1 MKILAIRGKNLASL
15 AGGFEIDFHQE
26 PLTSA
31 GLFAISGP
39 TGSGK
44 STLLDAL
51 CLALYDETPRLTR
64 AAVKGVSLPDV
75 GDDTI
80 TPQDP
85 RNLLRRGTG
94 EALAEVDFVG
104 NDGIAYRARW
114 SVRRARGKAG
124 GKLQN
129 AEMALQTLEGEQRI
143 GGVKLEVQ
151 QAIRE
156 RLGLSFTQFTRAVL
170 LAQNEFS
177 AFLKANDND
186 RAELL
191 ETLTGLDVYTGIS
204 MRAYDRA
211 KAEQQALQALIDQC
225 AGQQPLAAENRA
237 QLEQTSIAAQA
248 EAAQLEQRKAELDR
262 QFQWH
267 QAWEKLK
274 QAEQQAIDGV
284 EKTRTAQNNAAPRTA
299 YFAQIEAVQNARP
312 LLIEMDRTAGD
323 VEKNRQAVSN
333 AEQKRDAARQI
344 RQQADEALAK
354 AQQRVADADQA
365 KVAASPDLE
374 LAKRF
379 EAEINTLAPGH
390 AAALKIRNEARDA
403 ETRAQHTLAGK
414 QAERNQT
421 AKALQTA
428 QDWLITHESLRGLAE
443 NWPGWEVLFNEAA
456 AAQTSLR
463 DLERNTTVCR
473 RDEQQKQQARDQAVI
488 ALTKTE
494 AAFQSAEAQLQ
505 KATQAL
511 AGFDGE
517 ALAMRRAI
525 TESRRDWL
533 TEAEKLWTALAHSL
547 ARQQALKTETDAVQA
562 KIAQAETGLA
572 QLHAEQPVTAA
583 RLEQAEK
590 SLKIAETACAK
601 NVETLRAALET
612 GSPCPVCGATEHPYA
627 AGDAPSRALLTGLK
641 TEVDQFRKALDT
653 LVKQEAIHQTI
664 LDSSRQRL
672 AAIGKDREPLLAT
685 IAQNTAMWNAQPM
698 AAKLTT
704 VAVAD
709 YQGWFAS
716 QNQQAREQLDAIV
729 KEENRQREAIKSR
742 DKVQLDRNKTQQQ
755 HSTIRDVAT
764 AAQAAFDQA
773 ISVMQTATVR
783 QTEAAQQLNDRLVAL
798 NPAFPDTGWQSVWAN
813 DPKTFCQQQKQ
824 RATQWNAQYKEL
836 ESQQIN
842 LGRLDI
848 EINSLT
854 ETVAEKIAQRQRTAE
869 EFAIADRHLQE
880 KHRQRQ
886 SLFNGR
892 SVAEVEKALDQT
904 TAEANALLQQQ
915 NQATQQAAL
924 ADIQAETE
932 LNSANLLLVDH
943 QKIATQADAGFNQWL
958 ADFNARNSSEKLDS
972 IQLRALLIHDGDWIN
987 QERNA
992 LQTLAANVQ
1001 KVETTLKVCQ
1011 SQRQDHERQRAS
1023 PDSLDSLDAVQTA
1036 QQHISDAL
1044 KAVISRHT
1052 ETALDLRRDDDR
1064 KQATAALQ
1072 EKIAGQETKTAIWRK
1087 LDALIG
1093 SADGKKFRNYAQ
1105 QLTLDVLLGYANH
1118 HLASLSR
1125 RYRLERVKD
1134 TLALMVVDQDM
1145 GDENRSVHS
1154 LSGGESFL
1162 VSLAL
1167 ALGLAS
1173 LSSNR
1178 VRVESLFID
1187 EGFGS
1192 LDADTLRVA
1201 MDALDHLQSQ
1211 GRKVGVI
1218 SHVQEM
1224 TERIGVQ
1231 IQVQRQ
1237 SGGQSR
1243 VEVRSC

>member
-15 AGGFEIDFHQE
+15 AGEFELRFHQE
-26 PLTSA
+26 PLAST

-75 GDDTI
+75 GNDTI

-85 RNLLRRGTG
+85 RNLLRRGTA

-129 AEMALQTLEGEQRI
+129 AEMLLQTLDGEQRI

-191 ETLTGLDVYTGIS
+191 ETLTGLDVYTGLSI
-204 MRAYDRA
+204 RAYERA

-225 AGQQPLAAENRA
+225 AGQQPLAAEDRV
-237 QLEQTSIAAQA
+237 QVEQGLISAKA
-248 EAAQLEQRKAELDR
+248 EAAQLERRKTELD
-262 QFQWH
+262 QQLQWH
-267 QAWEKLK
+267 AAWEKLK
-274 QAEQQAIDGV
+274 QVEQQALEV
-284 EKTRTAQNNAAPRTA
+284 VAQSRAAQNNAAPRKA
-299 YFAQIEAVQNARP
+299 YFIQVEVVQDVRS
-312 LLIEMDRTAGD
+312 LLVEMDRAAGD
-323 VEKNRQAVSN
+323 VEKNRQAVSH
-333 AEQKRDAARQI
+333 AERKRDAARQI
-344 RQQADEALAK
+344 RQQADELLVK
-354 AQQRVADADQA
+354 AQQRVADAGQA
-365 KVAASPDLE
+365 KVAASPDLA
-374 LAKRF
+374 LAKQL

-403 ETRAQHTLAGK
+403 ATRTQQMLAGK

-421 AKALQTA
+421 AQALQSA
-428 QDWLITHESLRGLAE
+428 QDWLTAHESLRVLTE
-443 NWPGWEVLFNEAA
+443 NWPRWEVLFNEAA
-456 AAQTSLR
+456 AAQISLR
-463 DLERNTTVCR
+463 DIERNITVCR
-473 RDEQQKQQARDQAVI
+473 QDEQQKQQVRDHAVM
-488 ALTKTE
+488 ALAKAE
-494 AAFQSAEAQLQ
+494 AAFQTAEAQLQ
-505 KATQAL
+505 KAIQAMT
-511 AGFDGE
+511 GFDGE
-517 ALAMRRAI
+517 ALAMRRAT
-525 TESRRDWL
+525 TEIHRSRL
-533 TEAEKLWTALAHSL
+533 AEAEKLWTGLAHSL
-547 ARQQALKTETDAVQA
+547 TRQQALNTETGPVQE
-562 KIAQAETGLA
+562 KIAQAETALTR
-572 QLHAEQPVTAA
+572 LHIEQPVTIA
-583 RLEQAEK
+583 RLKQAEK

-601 NVETLRAALET
+601 NVETLRDTLET
-612 GSPCPVCGATEHPYA
+612 GSPCPVCGATEHPYS
-627 AGDAPSRALLTGLK
+627 AGDAPSRALLVNLK
-641 TEVDQFRKALDT
+641 TEVDQSRKALDA
-653 LVKQEAIHQTI
+653 LVKQEAICQTV
-664 LDSSRQRL
+664 LDSSQQRL
-672 AAIGKDREPLLAT
+672 AAIGKEQEPLLAA
-685 IAQNTAMWNAQPM
+685 IEQNTSLWNAQPI

-704 VAVAD
+704 VAMAD
-709 YQGWFAS
+709 YPGWFTS
-716 QNQQAREQLDAIV
+716 RNQHIQQQLDAII
-729 KEENRQREAIKSR
+729 KEENHQREAIKVRDNAQMDR
-742 DKVQLDRNKTQQQ
+742 DKAQQQ
-755 HSTIRDVAT
+755 HSMVRDTAT
-764 AAQAAFDQA
+764 AAQTAFDQV
-773 ISVMQTATVR
+773 ISAGQTITVR
-783 QTEAAQQLNDRLVAL
+783 QMEAAQQFNDRLVAL
-798 NPAFPDTGWQSVWAN
+798 NPAFPDQNWRPVWES
-813 DPKTFCQQQKQ
+813 DPNTFYQEHKQ
-824 RATQWNAQYKEL
+824 RAAQWSTKGKEL
-836 ESQQIN
+836 ECQQAN
-842 LGRLDI
+842 LNRFNI
-848 EINSLT
+848 EINNLA
-854 ETVAEKIAQRQRTAE
+854 EIDAEKTAQRQRTAE
-869 EFAIADRHLQE
+869 EFEIADRNLQE

-886 SLFNGR
+886 DLFNGR
-892 SVAEVEKALDQT
+892 PVAQMEKAFDQAMT
-904 TAEANALLQQQ
+904 DANTLLQQQ
-915 NQATQQAAL
+915 QQTTQQATQ
-924 ADIQAETE
+924 ADIQAATE
-932 LNSANLLLVDH
+932 LKGVTRLLADR
-943 QKIATQADAGFNQWL
+943 QKIATEADAAFNQWL
-958 ADFNARNSSEKLDS
+958 VDFNVHPMSERLDS
-972 IQLRALLIHDGDWIN
+972 IQLRTLLAHDGDWLK
-987 QERNA
+987 QERSA
-992 LQTLAANVQ
+992 LQTLTDNVQ
-1001 KVETTLKVCQ
+1001 KAETTLKERQ
-1011 SQRQDHERQRAS
+1011 SQREAHEQQRAS
-1023 PDSLDSLDAVQTA
+1023 PDSLDVVQTT
-1036 QQHISDAL
+1036 QQQTSDAL
-1044 KAVISRHT
+1044 QAAISYYN
-1052 ETALDLRRDDDR
+1052 EAALDLRRDNDR
-1064 KQATAALQ
+1064 KQTTATLQ
-1072 EKIAGQETKTAIWRK
+1072 ENIARQEAKTEIWRK
-1087 LDALIG
+1087 LDLLIG

-1105 QLTLDVLLGYANH
+1105 QLTLDVLLRYANH
-1118 HLASLSR
+1118 HLSSLSR

-1192 LDADTLRVA
+1192 LDTDTLRVA

-1224 TERIGVQ
+1224 TERISVQ

-1243 VEVRSC
+1243 VEVRSF